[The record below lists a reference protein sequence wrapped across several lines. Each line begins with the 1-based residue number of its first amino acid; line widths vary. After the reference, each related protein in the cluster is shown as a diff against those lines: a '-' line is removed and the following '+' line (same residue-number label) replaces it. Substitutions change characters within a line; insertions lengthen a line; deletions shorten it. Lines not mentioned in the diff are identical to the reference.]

1 LSNKAIRYRLEA
13 VAALLPI
20 GVFKLLGLE
29 RASAFGGWL
38 LKTIGP
44 RVGVSRRAR
53 NNIRR
58 AMPELTHAEVET
70 IIRDMWENLGRTI
83 AEYAHLDRFK
93 EPAYRD
99 RVSLSGAEYVEALKD
114 KGGILVSGH
123 FANWELMPLYL
134 HLLGYEGGE
143 VYRHANNPLID
154 KWIVK
159 LRSRAIQPVQI
170 PKGPKGAR
178 NVLRVIRKK
187 GFVCMLVDQKMND
200 GIEATLFGM
209 KAMTP
214 ATPGGLAVRYGVG
227 VIPAT
232 FRRTNGVHFEQ
243 VLHEPIFADP
253 DAEPLAET
261 ARITQRLN
269 DFLEAE
275 IRENP
280 AQWLW
285 LHNRWPKDA
294 EKDA

>member
-1 LSNKAIRYRLEA
+1 MSNKAIRYRLEA

-58 AMPELTHAEVET
+58 AMPELTQAEIET
-70 IIRDMWENLGRTI
+70 IIRDMWENLGRTV

-99 RVSLSGAEYVEALKD
+99 RVSLSGAEYVETLKD

-123 FANWELMPLYL
+123 FANWELMPLHL
-134 HLLGYEGGE
+134 HLRGYEGGE

-154 KWIVK
+154 KWIVQ

-178 NVLRVIRKK
+178 DVLRVIRKK

-200 GIEATLFGM
+200 
-209 KAMTP
+209 
-214 ATPGGLAVRYGVG
+214 
-227 VIPAT
+227 VI
-232 FRRTNGVHFEQ
+232 
-243 VLHEPIFADP
+243 
-253 DAEPLAET
+253 
-261 ARITQRLN
+261 
-269 DFLEAE
+269 
-275 IRENP
+275 
-280 AQWLW
+280 
-285 LHNRWPKDA
+285 
-294 EKDA
+294 

>member
-1 LSNKAIRYRLEA
+1 MSNKALRYRLEA
-13 VAALLPI
+13 VAALLPV
-20 GVFKLLGLE
+20 GLFKLLGLE

-38 LKTIGP
+38 LKIIGP
-44 RVGVSRRAR
+44 RVGISRRAR
-53 NNIRR
+53 NNIKR
-58 AMPELTHAEVET
+58 AMPELTQAEVEK
-70 IIRDMWENLGRTI
+70 IIRDMWENLGRTV

-93 EPAYRD
+93 EPAHRD

-123 FANWELMPLYL
+123 FANWELMPLHL
-134 HLLGYEGGE
+134 HLRGYEGGE

-159 LRSRAIQPVQI
+159 LRARAIQPVQI
-170 PKGPKGAR
+170 PKGPQGAR
-178 NVLRVIRKK
+178 DVLRVIRKK
-187 GFVCMLVDQKMND
+187 GFLCMLVDQKMND

-209 KAMTP
+209 KAMSP
-214 ATPGGLAVRYGVG
+214 ATPGGLVARYGVA

-232 FRRTNGVHFEQ
+232 FRRTKGVHFEQ

-253 DAEPLAET
+253 DADPLAET
-261 ARITQRLN
+261 ARITQKLN

-294 EKDA
+294 